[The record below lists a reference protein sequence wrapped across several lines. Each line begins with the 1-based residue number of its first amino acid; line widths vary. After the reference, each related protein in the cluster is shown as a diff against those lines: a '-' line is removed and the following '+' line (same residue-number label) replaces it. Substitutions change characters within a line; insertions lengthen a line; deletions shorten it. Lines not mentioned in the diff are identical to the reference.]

1 MGATSAGRR
10 GVGRRLSTRLPVAP
24 QSRTELIAVPA
35 GADHPEECH
44 D

>member
-1 MGATSAGRR
+1 MAATSVGRH
-10 GVGRRLSTRLPVAP
+10 GVGRRQRTRLPVAA
-24 QSRTELIAVPA
+24 QSRAELIAVPA